1 MNKQRI
7 SVESVLESNLEFRCS
22 PAVITYPLASS
33 IIIFD
38 PKGDREPD
46 PGDIN
51 APPELD
57 FILEPPL
64 NIMHIDDPELNISD
78 VA

>member
-1 MNKQRI
+1 MRRILQFEGLEQR
-7 SVESVLESNLEFRCS
+7 NS

-64 NIMHIDDPELNISD
+64 NIMQTDEITPVTQNVS
-78 VA
+78 

>member
-1 MNKQRI
+1 MRRILQFEGLDQRI
-7 SVESVLESNLEFRCS
+7 S

-51 APPELD
+51 APPQLD

-64 NIMHIDDPELNISD
+64 NIMKTDEITPVTQNI
-78 VA
+78 A